1 MSAQVLVFG
10 SINTDITVYVDRLPL
25 PGETVSGGTWDTFP
39 GGKGANQAVA
49 ASRAGV
55 PVSVYGCLG
64 DDAFG
69 RDRLAS
75 LAATGISTNGV
86 MVRPGVR
93 SGVALIMVDA
103 EGENSIAV
111 APGANMK
118 FEPEGVDIPGVA
130 RGETHVALFQNEIPR
145 ETTEALIVKAKK
157 AGCLVMWNIAPTIS
171 QRPEQRILQAVDYL
185 VCNRNEL
192 QALVGGDGT
201 PESQAEAP
209 LAWGVKNVIV
219 TLGRNGSIWRSGE
232 ALYRQEAFPVEAVD
246 AVGAGD
252 CYCGVLAASLA
263 SGAEIQAALRRASAA
278 AAISTTRRGAQP
290 SMPTNAEVD
299 DFLRSRSLTRGA

>member
-1 MSAQVLVFG
+1 MSGRVLVFG
-10 SINTDITVYVDRLPL
+10 SINTDITVYVDKLPV
-25 PGETVSGGTWDTFP
+25 PGETVTGGSWDSFP

-55 PVSVYGCLG
+55 PVSIYGCLG

-75 LAATGISTNGV
+75 LAATGISTSGV
-86 MVRPGVR
+86 RVRAGAR

-111 APGANMK
+111 APGANMQ
-118 FEPEGVDIPGVA
+118 FDADGVEVPAVP
-130 RGETHVALFQNEIPR
+130 RSETWVALLQNEIPR
-145 ETTEALIVKAKK
+145 DTTEALILKAKK
-157 AGCLVMWNIAPTIS
+157 AGCLVMWNIAPTIGR
-171 QRPEQRILQAVDYL
+171 RPEPWILRAVDYL
-185 VCNRNEL
+185 VCNKNEL
-192 QALVGGDGT
+192 QALVGGDGSLET
-201 PESQAEAP
+201 RAEAP

-219 TLGRNGSIWRSGE
+219 TLGRNGSIWRSARG
-232 ALYRQEAFPVEAVD
+232 LHRQEAYPVEAVD

-263 SGAEIQAALRRASAA
+263 TGATVQAALRRASAA
-278 AAISTTRRGAQP
+278 AALSTTRRGAQP
-290 SMPTNAEVD
+290 SMPTSAEVEN
-299 DFLRSRSLTRGA
+299 FLKSRG

>member
-1 MSAQVLVFG
+1 MSGRVLVFG
-10 SINTDITVYVDRLPL
+10 SINTDITVYVKKLPH
-25 PGETVSGGTWDTFP
+25 PGETVTGGTWDSFP

-75 LAATGISTNGV
+75 LGATGISTAGV
-86 MVRPGVR
+86 RVRPGAR

-111 APGANMK
+111 APGANME
-118 FEPEGVDIPGVA
+118 FEADGVEVPAVP
-130 RGETHVALFQNEIPR
+130 RGETWVALFQNEIRR
-145 ETTEALIVKAKK
+145 ETTEALILKAKE
-157 AGCLVMWNIAPTIS
+157 AGCIVMWNVAPTIG
-171 QRPEQRILQAVDYL
+171 RPPEPRILRAVDYL

-192 QALVGGDGT
+192 RALVGGDAA

-209 LAWGVKNVIV
+209 FAWGVKNVIV
-219 TLGRNGSIWRSGE
+219 TLGRNGSFWQSPRGIH
-232 ALYRQEAFPVEAVD
+232 RQDAFPVEAVD

-252 CYCGVLAASLA
+252 CYCGFLAASLA
-263 SGAEIQAALRRASAA
+263 TGVTVPAALRRASAA

-290 SMPTNAEVD
+290 SMPASAEVD
-299 DFLRSRSLTRGA
+299 DFLKSRSG